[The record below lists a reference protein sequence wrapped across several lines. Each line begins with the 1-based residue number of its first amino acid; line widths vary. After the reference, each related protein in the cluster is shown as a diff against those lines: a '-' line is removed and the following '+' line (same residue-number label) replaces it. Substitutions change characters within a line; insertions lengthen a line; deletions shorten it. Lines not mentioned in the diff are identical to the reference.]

1 MSVPTSSYLI
11 ATKIT
16 SCIILSVCAYRYSD
30 DALLALVEFAH
41 KEMWKR
47 THPSSGCNG
56 LSFQGQGMRSAAPIH
71 EKRKSSPSIL
81 PPTLSSK
88 VGTTSMGGN
97 KAGTAHTHRR
107 PRSKSGGSECAIRG
121 REEGVV
127 ASTSSTSTLM
137 PSPNSYGTDDYD
149 NCCYSHRSMSS
160 VGEDELSA
168 NDSGRVRPVEKMLG
182 LTPGYLRKPS
192 PASSPAHFSQGGS
205 IPKGNSR
212 SSPWLVFDPPLNQGN
227 QSPVQHSAQSSN
239 SNLCRQS
246 PSSPS
251 PARPFTSSSPI
262 CIGSSGAGNST
273 ITGGGPIRLPAKKV
287 TCVPV
292 TLFSPEEH
300 GEKRR
305 KGDYFTLGNRYDDDD
320 SHSFV
325 SVTSSIG
332 SGLDKDIVAN
342 RSLQQQLQQLIIS
355 PRTAFD
361 DISVSSSEGSSNI
374 RKTGYRKSPAHATV
388 TGKQKR

>member
-1 MSVPTSSYLI
+1 MRPAVP
-11 ATKIT
+11 
-16 SCIILSVCAYRYSD
+16 V
-30 DALLALVEFAH
+30 
-41 KEMWKR
+41 
-47 THPSSGCNG
+47 
-56 LSFQGQGMRSAAPIH
+56 H

-81 PPTLSSK
+81 PNSMPSK
-88 VGTTSMGGN
+88 VGTTSVGGN
-97 KAGTAHTHRR
+97 RAATIHTHRR
-107 PRSKSGGSECAIRG
+107 PRSKSGGSECAITG

-127 ASTSSTSTLM
+127 TSASSAPMLM
-137 PSPNSYGTDDYD
+137 PHPSGYGADDYD
-149 NCCYSHRSMSS
+149 NCCYSHRSVSS
-160 VGEDELSA
+160 VGEDEFCT

-192 PASSPAHFSQGGS
+192 PASSPAHFNQGGS
-205 IPKGNSR
+205 VPKANSR

-227 QSPVQHSAQSSN
+227 QSPVQHSVQSSHP
-239 SNLCRQS
+239 SLCRQS

-262 CIGSSGAGNST
+262 CIGSSGAGNGTS
-273 ITGGGPIRLPAKKV
+273 TGGGPIRLPAKKV

-361 DISVSSSEGSSNI
+361 DISVSSSEGSSCI
-374 RKTGYRKSPAHATV
+374 RKAGYRKSSAHVTV
-388 TGKQKR
+388 TGKQKRWWRARQSRTEQNRRYLG